1 MKCTGLHRVYIMKNN
16 EKTTV
21 CLQSLCGRNVVSVSR
36 GDTEDGRSSAALGH
50 VARTFHECGGIVN
63 ELTTT
68 DGLEQSAI
76 NLGDGR
82 RYSRQQRR
90 YRRNIR
96 SNTQYQRWCS
106 QRKHTPGHTS
116 QQCSR
121 WKSIAGQGE
130 VDHCRLR

>member
-1 MKCTGLHRVYIMKNN
+1 VKCTGLHRVYIMKNN

-21 CLQSLCGRNVVSVSR
+21 RLQSLCGRNVVSVSR
-36 GDTEDGRSSAALGH
+36 GDTEDGRSSALLCSVTTA
-50 VARTFHECGGIVN
+50 AHECGGIVN

-68 DGLEQSAI
+68 DGLEPSAI
-76 NLGDGR
+76 NLGYKR
-82 RYSRQQRR
+82 RYSRRQKR

-96 SNTQYQRWCS
+96 SSTQYQRWCS

-121 WKSIAGQGE
+121 WKSTAGQGG
-130 VDHCRLR
+130 VDRCRPR